1 MAERQLKIKVGTLR
15 RYVISMIVT
24 FKALLT
30 YLYSVKKDLE
40 YYAKEHTAQKA
51 KIAKMRDENKDEY
64 DIKKQEEVLVE
75 TETMLPDCQMR
86 LKEASN
92 DLTKFLS
99 DNKDEIVSLTTALEE
114 AQQLLGEVK
123 ALLQ

>member
-1 MAERQLKIKVGTLR
+1 
-15 RYVISMIVT
+15 MIVT